1 MMNKLEQLQQQID
14 ILKAN
19 CDALHDHVEKVAKSI
34 NELKSSDSS
43 SDTSSDIIEEPV
55 HWVDYIFPPGSHL
68 LRYKCSNCGYISTFK
83 TLSCARCKEYIGG

>member
-1 MMNKLEQLQQQID
+1 MMNELEQLQQQID

-19 CDALHDHVEKVAKSI
+19 CDALHVHVENVAKSI
-34 NELKSSDSS
+34 DELKSSDSS
-43 SDTSSDIIEEPV
+43 SDTIEEPI

-83 TLSCARCKEYIGG
+83 TLSCARCKEYIGNQ